1 MTNKGSEKPWLASW
15 GDYRQVVLKSLW
27 RKLCRTFIS
36 ISNEVWLRFSP
47 QRAMF
52 DWSFDSGLQDTTG
65 YNQIHDQQGF
75 LQTCLIFMALGYYT
89 WFHDLGWTY
98 LVFMVLGSAK
108 LSFLYYYNILLIFFL
123 HYILALISKS
133 TQATKM
139 LCTLLES
146 WKPQLSIHVSLIS
159 VWRVHPEKNAPK
171 VVAHF

>member
-75 LQTCLIFMALGYYT
+75 LQTCLIFVALGYYT

-108 LSFLYYYNILLIFFL
+108 LSFLYYYNILLIFFCIIFWHL
-123 HYILALISKS
+123 SQKVRKLQKCYAPCWK
-133 TQATKM
+133 A
-139 LCTLLES
+139 ES
-146 WKPQLSIHVSLIS
+146 LSF
-159 VWRVHPEKNAPK
+159 P
-171 VVAHF
+171 FM